1 MEIFLP
7 IATSYISHWS
17 LEEGIRELIANARDK
32 VGANREQMVFAVVE
46 KEDETYDLTI
56 GNLTDGEKL
65 ETRHLV
71 LGVSE
76 HRNSVAAIGQF
87 GEGLKLAL
95 VTILRSN
102 RQEELVIV
110 NHDEVWT
117 VSLAPNP
124 QMGDTIMPLIR
135 IEPCEPQNRVTF
147 HIKDLNKYELASVM
161 QTMWESV
168 EKSEGIEN
176 EEVAI
181 YRSETCRSLFVGG
194 IAMGDL
200 RWGFVVNTIPY
211 GIEVNRDRKL
221 PNSIEEVEVRLRKLI
236 CEQFEYN
243 ESGELVLLDASRE
256 KLLCDIEVQFSLFEG
271 HEYMHNVLSDYQQS
285 YIDDEEKERRIKA
298 VRVARWLDRNLLMRE
313 LSEETGLSTLEE
325 MLDSGVC
332 IHNNWSK
339 QAVIKKNLPHS
350 IYSTDQAL
358 QRAQHLRTDDEALSA
373 AMERLLNVPFS
384 AKTPQQV
391 YSELHSGLYAFLS
404 DVIDPS
410 DAAEKTN
417 ELLLDFQQ
425 NLI

>member
-117 VSLAPNP
+117 VSLVPNP

-147 HIKDLNKYELASVM
+147 HIKDLN
-161 QTMWESV
+161 
-168 EKSEGIEN
+168 
-176 EEVAI
+176 
-181 YRSETCRSLFVGG
+181 
-194 IAMGDL
+194 
-200 RWGFVVNTIPY
+200 
-211 GIEVNRDRKL
+211 
-221 PNSIEEVEVRLRKLI
+221 
-236 CEQFEYN
+236 
-243 ESGELVLLDASRE
+243 
-256 KLLCDIEVQFSLFEG
+256 
-271 HEYMHNVLSDYQQS
+271 
-285 YIDDEEKERRIKA
+285 
-298 VRVARWLDRNLLMRE
+298 
-313 LSEETGLSTLEE
+313 
-325 MLDSGVC
+325 
-332 IHNNWSK
+332 
-339 QAVIKKNLPHS
+339 
-350 IYSTDQAL
+350 
-358 QRAQHLRTDDEALSA
+358 
-373 AMERLLNVPFS
+373 
-384 AKTPQQV
+384 
-391 YSELHSGLYAFLS
+391 
-404 DVIDPS
+404 
-410 DAAEKTN
+410 
-417 ELLLDFQQ
+417 
-425 NLI
+425 

>member
-117 VSLAPNP
+117 VSLVPNP

-221 PNSIEEVEVRLRKLI
+221 PNSLEEVEDRLRRLI
-236 CEQFEYN
+236 VDQFDYGEN
-243 ESGELVLLDASRE
+243 GELVLIDPARE
-256 KLLCDIEVQFSLFEG
+256 KLLCDIEHQFALFDT
-271 HEYMHNVLSDYQQS
+271 HEYMHQVLYEYNQS
-285 YIDDEEKERRIKA
+285 SINDEEKNKRVKA
-298 VRVARWLDRNLLMRE
+298 VRVARWFDHNLLMQE
-313 LSEETGLSTLEE
+313 LREETGLFTLEE
-325 MLDSGVC
+325 MLEQGVY
-332 IHNNWSK
+332 IHSNWSK
-339 QAVIKKNLPHS
+339 SAIIKKNLPKAF
-350 IYSTDQAL
+350 YATDAAM
-358 QRAQHLRTDDEALSA
+358 QRARHLQTDDDRLRE